1 MVASTTSKAKR
12 KRTPSPKI
20 RQKILEA
27 AKEIFLSTGFSN
39 TTMDEI
45 ARQAKVSKNT
55 IYNHFKNKN
64 ALFEAI
70 ITDLSQNLL
79 TSLLTPAIRTAAPE
93 TALTLFAT
101 RFLEVI
107 MSEPAL
113 ALKRLV
119 LAEALRFPELGE
131 LFYRSGPERAIQGLA
146 KYLQEQNEK
155 QTLVISEPLGAA
167 EQFLNTLTGFRLIR
181 NLLGIKTDSSI
192 EERDHFIM
200 QVVSSFLKAHSR
212 ENN

>member
-1 MVASTTSKAKR
+1 MVADTTSKARR

-27 AKEIFLSTGFSN
+27 AQKIFLTTGFSN
-39 TTMDEI
+39 TSMDEV

-55 IYNHFKNKN
+55 IYNHFKSKN

-119 LAEALRFPELGE
+119 LAEALRFPKLGE

-146 KYLQEQNEK
+146 EYLTEQNEK
-155 QTLVISEPLGAA
+155 QTLAISEPLAAA

-181 NLLGIKTDSSI
+181 NLLGIKADSSL
-192 EERDHFIM
+192 EERDRFIM
-200 QVVSSFLKAHSR
+200 QVVSNFLKAHQVKK
-212 ENN
+212 